1 MQFIAAIHA
10 AGDGTRLRNSVAV
23 FLNPRSLAIASGS
36 SPSLK
41 QPVCRRA
48 IAIAGVSQK
57 SAS

>member
-1 MQFIAAIHA
+1 MVRRAI
-10 AGDGTRLRNSVAV
+10 L
-23 FLNPRSLAIASGS
+23 RSLFLRESGFR
-36 SPSLK
+36 